1 MVGGFIMIGSLT
13 SSLAPRARSQGTE
26 TAQPPTD
33 WQPDPTQMLEAPP
46 VNEGAPAELPAAG
59 APEAVLEI
67 PELNAEAVEGA
78 PPLDSASGEQLPL
91 RQDPF
96 IPMLLPSKPAPK
108 VQVSTTGEPLPENG
122 EVPSEEFFDPNDPY
136 RMHFLKDY
144 KLAGV
149 LWSNSSPKAMFRSPE
164 GSTLT
169 VRRKSILGREG
180 AVVITVRESEV
191 LFLVPGPGK
200 NYENGTVKIL
210 SLRK

>member
-1 MVGGFIMIGSLT
+1 MVAGFIMIASLT
-13 SSLAPRARSQGTE
+13 SSLAPRARSQSAE
-26 TAQPPTD
+26 APPPVD
-33 WQPDPTQMLEAPP
+33 WQPDPTQMLETP
-46 VNEGAPAELPAAG
+46 PAETGGPSEIPAVG
-59 APEAVLEI
+59 NPEAVLEI
-67 PELNAEAVEGA
+67 PEVTSDPIDGA

-96 IPMLLPSKPAPK
+96 MPMLFPSKPSPK
-108 VQVSTTGEPLPENG
+108 VQVSTPGEPLPENG
-122 EVPSEEFFDPNDPY
+122 EIPSEEFFDPNDPF

-144 KLAGV
+144 KLTGV
-149 LWSNSSPKAMFRSPE
+149 LWSNSSPKAMFLSPE
-164 GSTLT
+164 GGTLT
-169 VRRKSILGREG
+169 VRRKSVLGREG